1 MKKTCAVCTNIA
13 PLYSR
18 SLWYELASSKIV
30 DYTFYSSANGFS
42 GIRTIDINESKSVNN
57 NGILNWYF
65 FKNIYL
71 GNILVY
77 QSKLISTCLT
87 TNYDAYILYG
97 EMHSLSNWIAALICK
112 IRGKS
117 LLIWGHGLYGNE
129 KSVKKI
135 LRILY
140 YKTAEYHLVYNNRSR
155 MFMIDAGFDSDKVFT
170 VYNSLAHYTH
180 KKLYEEKDQNELD
193 KIKSQLFPNNVS
205 LPVIIFIGRLT
216 KEKKVS
222 YLIEALSLSR
232 IKGNIFNCLI
242 VGGGQESDNLR
253 KLSVS
258 LGIADVINF
267 YGPVYDED
275 KNSKFI
281 MLSECCVSPGN
292 VGLNAIHSLSL
303 GTPVITHSNL
313 FNQGPEA
320 ESVIQDKTGLLF
332 EENNV
337 VSLSEAIDSMI
348 LNKRKVKMEP
358 QCIEEVRRHWNPENQ
373 ARIFD
378 KAVLDSIKK

>member
-129 KSVKKI
+129 KSVKKF

-170 VYNSLAHYTH
+170 VYNSLAHYIH

-320 ESVIQDKTGLLF
+320 ESVIQDKTGLFF